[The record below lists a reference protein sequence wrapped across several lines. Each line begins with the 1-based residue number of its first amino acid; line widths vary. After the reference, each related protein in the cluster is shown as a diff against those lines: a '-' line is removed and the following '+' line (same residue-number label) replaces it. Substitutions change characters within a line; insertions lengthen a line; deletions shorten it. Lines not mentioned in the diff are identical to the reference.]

1 MARFCVVARGWQR
14 KNKEMQCNKE
24 PLSFEEIVKGRDASV
39 RVTTDNLI
47 YAVDLAMVVTG
58 KERDYS
64 GQILRTI
71 PNEVFQSGKFIDR
84 QMSNRGG
91 HKTKLLTLDDA
102 ILLIMV
108 LPGETAKEVRHQFAN
123 IIRRYMA
130 GDKSLVSEIAVN
142 ASSNSPIAQMARA
155 SLGQEPVADEQLV
168 GLKRRR
174 EELELFKLEE
184 EVRGM
189 TQARLKNE
197 EEVRGM
203 TQTRIIAATA
213 EIERIRDPSRSN
225 LDERTRLMIQDTMQN
240 SILNSQAP
248 ALGGGGGALAIT
260 NGPSPNALIS
270 ISSVAAK
277 LGYKPDT
284 EGSKRIGMDL
294 RKRYLKQHGKP
305 PPKHDQMCDGR
316 VTLVNSYTEQDRAL
330 VEEALHTFFAAA
342 KKQ

>member
-1 MARFCVVARGWQR
+1 MARFCVVARDWQG
-14 KNKEMQCNKE
+14 KTKDMQCNKE
-24 PLSFEEIVKGRDASV
+24 PLSFAEIVKGRDASV
-39 RVTTDNLI
+39 RVFEDGLVDV
-47 YAVDLAMVVTG
+47 VDLVMVVTA
-58 KERDYS
+58 KDCNHS
-64 GQILRTI
+64 NACLRSLD
-71 PNEVFQSGKFIDR
+71 NSLFDNQKVVMHNGRKYV
-84 QMSNRGG
+84 
-91 HKTKLLTLDDA
+91 TLKDA
-102 ILLIMV
+102 ITLIMV
-108 LPGETAKEVRHQFAN
+108 LPGKMAKELRSQFAE
-123 IIRRYMA
+123 IIEKYIRTNL
-130 GDKSLVSEIAVN
+130 GLSEVVSVE
-142 ASSNSPIAQMARA
+142 
-155 SLGQEPVADEQLV
+155 EPLT
-168 GLKRRR
+168 GFKRRR

-197 EEVRGM
+197 EEVKGM
-203 TQTRIIAATA
+203 TQTRILAATA

-248 ALGGGGGALAIT
+248 ALGGGGALSIT

-294 RKRYLKQHGKP
+294 RKRYLKQHGKA

-342 KKQ
+342 KK